1 MRMPEDKKPLISVLM
16 GVRYRCESLDLLR
29 RAVESVLKQTATDFE
44 FLICDGGSS
53 PAASSLLD
61 SYAETDSRVRLIRE
75 EGIPTDLAHKLNACL
90 HRAEGTL
97 IARMDDDDVSHPERF
112 ARQTAYLTEHPD
124 ITFVGCNVALQTEG
138 VTVGHR
144 AFPEY
149 PQVKDFYF
157 TQPFIHPTLVFRRE
171 ALLAV
176 GGYSEGKYQ
185 VLCEDYDLLLRLYTA
200 GYRGANLQEALFD
213 YTVTASAKGN
223 RRMCHRWNETVTR
236 WCRFKELHLLPK
248 TLPYVVKPLVVGMI
262 PGKLLQRMKQGSSRK
277 KEEKD
282 S

>member
-1 MRMPEDKKPLISVLM
+1 MRMPEDKKPLISAIM
-16 GVRYRCESLDLLR
+16 GVRYRRESLDLLR
-29 RAVESVLKQTATDFE
+29 RAVESVLNQTVTDFE

-53 PAASSLLD
+53 PEAGSLLD
-61 SYAETDSRVRLIRE
+61 SYAETDSRICLIRE
-75 EGIPTDLAHKLNACL
+75 EKIPTDLAHKLNACL
-90 HRAEGTL
+90 QRAEGAL

-112 ARQTAYLTEHPD
+112 ARQTSYLAERPD
-124 ITFVGCNVALQTEG
+124 IAFVGCNVALQAEG

-185 VLCEDYDLLLRLYTA
+185 VLCEDYDLLLRFYMA
-200 GYRGANLQEALFD
+200 GYRGANLQEDLFD
-213 YTVTASAKGN
+213 YTVPASVKGN
-223 RRMCHRWNETVTR
+223 RRMHHRWNETVTR
-236 WCRFKELHLLPK
+236 WCRFKEMHLLPK
-248 TLPYVVKPLVVGMI
+248 ALPYVVKPLVVGLL
-262 PGKLLQRMKQGSSRK
+262 PEALLAKLKKQK
-277 KEEKD
+277 
-282 S
+282 